1 MTARPFLD
9 TNVLIYALALEDPR
23 AERAEALLFEG
34 GVVGVQVLNE
44 FVSVA
49 RRKLLM
55 PWADVIDALAAVRML
70 CPPPVAVT
78 IETHETAL
86 RIIDRYGFRIYD
98 ALIIAAALA
107 AGCTTLLSEDMQDG
121 QVIEGKLT
129 VRNPFRPVAEK
140 T

>member
-1 MTARPFLD
+1 M
-9 TNVLIYALALEDPR
+9 
-23 AERAEALLFEG
+23 
-34 GVVGVQVLNE
+34 
-44 FVSVA
+44 
-49 RRKLLM
+49 
-55 PWADVIDALAAVRML
+55 
-70 CPPPVAVT
+70 T